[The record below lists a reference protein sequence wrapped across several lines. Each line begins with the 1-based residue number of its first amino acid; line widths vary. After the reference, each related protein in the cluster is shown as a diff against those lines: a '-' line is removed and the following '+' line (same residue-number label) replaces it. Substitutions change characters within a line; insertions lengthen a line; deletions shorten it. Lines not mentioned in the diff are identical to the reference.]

1 MELRLQDYRDV
12 EGEFDAI
19 SSIEM
24 FEAVG
29 EEYWNSYFECV
40 SQRLKLGGL
49 ACIQTITI
57 DDTLFERY
65 RVGTDFI

>member
-1 MELRLQDYRDV
+1 
-12 EGEFDAI
+12 
-19 SSIEM
+19 M

-29 EEYWNSYFECV
+29 EEYWESYFECV

-57 DDTLFERY
+57 DDKLFERY